1 MRQWISIRGPGG
13 LRFGQSIGP
22 EDFGPPKLPSWR
34 RYELRKQLETAAT
47 AKGKTMTVADCDYV
61 IDRTLEIATVD
72 QNGLVLHLRGNRDKL
87 INELSEIL
95 QLWDYPATPEEAA
108 RLVDKAIAKR
118 SRPWFWLGAAIGA
131 AIFLLAII
139 TAK

>member
-1 MRQWISIRGPGG
+1 MRQWISIRGPGS

-34 RYELRKQLETAAT
+34 RYELRKQLQTAAT
-47 AKGKTMTVADCDYV
+47 AKGKTMTNADCDYV

-87 INELSEIL
+87 IRELTEIL
-95 QLWDYPATPEEAA
+95 GFWDYPATPEEAA
-108 RLVDKAIAKR
+108 RLVDKSLTQKTTIAR
-118 SRPWFWLGAAIGA
+118 VV
-131 AIFLLAII
+131 
-139 TAK
+139 

>member
-22 EDFGPPKLPSWR
+22 EDFGPPKLPSWC

-47 AKGKTMTVADCDYV
+47 AKGKTMTVAVCDYV

-95 QLWDYPATPEEAA
+95 QFWDYPATPGEAA